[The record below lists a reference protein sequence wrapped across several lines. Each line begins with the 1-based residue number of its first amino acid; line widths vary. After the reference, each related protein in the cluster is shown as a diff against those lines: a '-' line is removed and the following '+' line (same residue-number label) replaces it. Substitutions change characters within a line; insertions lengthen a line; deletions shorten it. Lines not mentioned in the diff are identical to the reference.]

1 MTVAGSSCPVLL
13 HPQAPARLGSI
24 PDRSPPGFALLVF
37 CWRAEGRSAWTR
49 TFVPA
54 EIRIDQSHNLSAQ
67 GLILLKVFRVEDLE
81 PDFEIRI
88 ANQNGRILLVA
99 VSRAVHEPALVRA
112 RVFWMEVR
120 IQALD
125 KVPGEMIVDLRAIVF
140 AKDDPRLAARIPD
153 DVLPI
158 PSGAGDEEGPL

>member
-1 MTVAGSSCPVLL
+1 
-13 HPQAPARLGSI
+13 
-24 PDRSPPGFALLVF
+24 
-37 CWRAEGRSAWTR
+37 
-49 TFVPA
+49 
-54 EIRIDQSHNLSAQ
+54 
-67 GLILLKVFRVEDLE
+67 
-81 PDFEIRI
+81 
-88 ANQNGRILLVA
+88 
-99 VSRAVHEPALVRA
+99 
-112 RVFWMEVR
+112 MEVR